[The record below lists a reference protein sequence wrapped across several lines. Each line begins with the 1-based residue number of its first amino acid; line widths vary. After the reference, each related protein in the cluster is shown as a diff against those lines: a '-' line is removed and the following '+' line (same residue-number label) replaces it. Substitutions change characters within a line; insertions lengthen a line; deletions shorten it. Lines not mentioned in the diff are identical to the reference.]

1 MKTTALE
8 VLRKQARQAKQRHDI
23 ATQYHAVVLYPRGE
37 SNPNRRNRNPIFYPL
52 NYGDMYGART
62 EARLHFHCKV
72 SSFASIIQIIIVMKK
87 RLRVNSYGIIPVGS
101 SMTEFNCF
109 TAGSYEIY
117 RAARQCHSSCK
128 AAIEH
133 ASADISN
140 GNIRIGNDSEH
151 IAFNRELHTV
161 SHCGNVN

>member
-1 MKTTALE
+1 
-8 VLRKQARQAKQRHDI
+8 
-23 ATQYHAVVLYPRGE
+23 
-37 SNPNRRNRNPIFYPL
+37 
-52 NYGDMYGART
+52 
-62 EARLHFHCKV
+62 
-72 SSFASIIQIIIVMKK
+72 MKK
-87 RLRVNSYGIIPVGS
+87 SFSGNYYGIIPVDR
-101 SMTEFNCF
+101 SMTEFYCF

-117 RAARQCHSSCK
+117 RAARQCHSSCT